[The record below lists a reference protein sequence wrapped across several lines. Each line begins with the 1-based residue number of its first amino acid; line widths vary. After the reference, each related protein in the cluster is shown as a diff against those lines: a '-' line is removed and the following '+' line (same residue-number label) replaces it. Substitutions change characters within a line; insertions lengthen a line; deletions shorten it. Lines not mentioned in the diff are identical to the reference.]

1 MAVASSKTTL
11 ARLERLLEMTGSP
24 MRDRVIALAG
34 VFQASELAHDLADRG
49 HLDTSALNTSIESL
63 YRFDA
68 ATTTEIFG
76 DLSNLELG
84 LHKLRANFA
93 GRRNP
98 NVLQGVVSL
107 LQLAGKVLEDEEMS
121 DNLSDGLQAIS
132 VHRQDPEFDQERHFK
147 RLAELYVRTISTL
160 KPRVVV
166 RGNPV
171 LLQQDRYVQ
180 GVRACLLAGIRS
192 GVLWRQLGG
201 TRWQLILRG
210 RSVLHTTRQLL
221 DEI

>member
-1 MAVASSKTTL
+1 MAQSA
-11 ARLERLLEMTGSP
+11 

-49 HLDTSALNTSIESL
+49 HLDETALNTSIESL

-68 ATTTEIFG
+68 ANATEVYG

-84 LHKLRANFA
+84 LHKLRANFS

-98 NVLQGVVSL
+98 NVLHGVVSL
-107 LQLAGKVLEDEEMS
+107 LQLAGKVLSDNEMS
-121 DNLSDGLQAIS
+121 ENLNDGLQAIS
-132 VHRQDPEFDQERHFK
+132 VHRKDPEFDQERHFE
-147 RLAELYVRTISTL
+147 RLAQLYVRTISTL
-160 KPRVVV
+160 KPRVIV

-171 LLQQDRYVQ
+171 LLQQDRYIH
-180 GVRACLLAGIRS
+180 GVRACLLTGIRS
-192 GVLWRQLGG
+192 AVLWRQLGG

-210 RSVLHTTRQLL
+210 RTVLHVTRELL
-221 DEI
+221 GEI